1 MSAKTL
7 STVAALVSIA
17 IIGGWGIYWGL
28 QIRDVMELLEMAK
41 EP

>member
-1 MSAKTL
+1 MSAKAL

-17 IIGGWGIYWGL
+17 IIGGWSIYWGL
-28 QIRDVMELLEMAK
+28 QIQDVMELLEMAK